1 MEEFNVIEYNFNT
14 NKVQAYNVIPYFVDT
29 WNNKKHNFNK
39 KDVNNKED
47 LKEWVIRTSSYMFRA
62 RCEYECLIAQWPFGS
77 KRKNDKL
84 KEFLTKE
91 FNIDDYSQRIN
102 FYNIIT
108 DDMEKIDVHQ
118 QIMMNIDVIVEIL
131 SNKFLNKSIK

>member
-14 NKVQAYNVIPYFVDT
+14 KKVQAYNVIPYFVDT

-47 LKEWVIRTSSYMFRA
+47 LREWIIRTSSYMFRA
-62 RCEYECLIAQWPFGS
+62 RCQYECLIAPWPFGS

-84 KEFLTKE
+84 KDLLTKE
-91 FNIDDYSQRIN
+91 FNIDDYSQNID
-102 FYNIIT
+102 FYNIII

-131 SNKFLNKSIK
+131 YNKFLNKSIK

>member
-14 NKVQAYNVIPYFVDT
+14 KKVQAYNVIPYFVDT

-62 RCEYECLIAQWPFGS
+62 RCQYECLIAPWPFGS
-77 KRKNDKL
+77 KSTNDKL

-91 FNIDDYSQRIN
+91 FNIDDYSQNID

>member
-14 NKVQAYNVIPYFVDT
+14 KKVQAYNVIPYFVDT
-29 WNNKKHNFNK
+29 WNNKKHNFDK

-47 LKEWVIRTSSYMFRA
+47 LKEWIIRTSSYMFRA
-62 RCEYECLIAQWPFGS
+62 RCQYECLIAPWPFGS

-84 KEFLTKE
+84 KDLLTKE
-91 FNIDDYSQRIN
+91 FNIDDYSQNID
-102 FYNIIT
+102 FYNIII

-131 SNKFLNKSIK
+131 YNKFLNKSIK

>member
-1 MEEFNVIEYNFNT
+1 MEYFNVIEYNFNT
-14 NKVQAYNVIPYFVDT
+14 KKVQAYNVIPYFVDT
-29 WNNKKHNFNK
+29 WNNKKHNFDK

-47 LKEWVIRTSSYMFRA
+47 LKEWIIRTSSYMFRA
-62 RCEYECLIAQWPFGS
+62 RCQYECLIAPWPFGS

-84 KEFLTKE
+84 KDLLTKE
-91 FNIDDYSQRIN
+91 FNIDDYSQNID
-102 FYNIIT
+102 FYNIII

-131 SNKFLNKSIK
+131 YNKFLNKSIK

>member
-14 NKVQAYNVIPYFVDT
+14 KKVQAYNVIPYFVDT
-29 WNNKKHNFNK
+29 WNNKKHNFDK

-47 LKEWVIRTSSYMFRA
+47 LKEWIIKTSSYMFRA
-62 RCEYECLIAQWPFGS
+62 RCQYECLIAPWPFGS

-84 KEFLTKE
+84 KHLLTKE
-91 FNIDDYSQRIN
+91 FNIDDYSQNID
-102 FYNIIT
+102 FYNIII

-131 SNKFLNKSIK
+131 YNKFLNKSIK